1 MQNESLHKILDYIQG
16 HKAVT
21 TLDEVIAN
29 VPDATA
35 QELKHPDIFKALE
48 QNKVM
53 MKLMLK
59 TKLFKN
65 DTTQSIIELNRIIDN
80 ENNSKKVSDFIDNTA
95 KEWKS
100 NGN

>member
-1 MQNESLHKILDYIQG
+1 MANKALDYIQSN
-16 HKAVT
+16 KAVT

-35 QELKHPDIFKALE
+35 QELKHPDVLKALE
-48 QNKVM
+48 QNRVM
-53 MKLMLK
+53 MKLVLK

-80 ENNSKKVSDFIDNTA
+80 ESNSKRVSDFIDNIA